1 MTTDDDSIDL
11 QHALRRGHDL
21 AVLEDGRT
29 VPMRRDADGD
39 ARLYYDMPALRSPRR
54 GWYYRATGRWC
65 AEDGDAEKRERHPRV
80 VATLASAGA
89 DDEIVLDDT
98 TSPETARKI
107 GRLALR
113 YGMGADRLRGLRPDL
128 VTGDD
133 CTGRDDEPNP
143 LQPGDYVLLDDLDGP
158 EHLARVAQAMLTG
171 YPGAWRRAMTAKC
184 LDEPRHDWWYHHNVR
199 ALVVGIDSRDDEVW
213 GMPDNSN
220 ALHRRRSPD
229 DVLRAA
235 RARPE
240 TGHDE
245 PLDDMLDNP
254 RVQPG
259 IIPRVNGR
267 RIVTRYPEPDDE
279 VAITFVNTGDSA
291 GQRVVRATGRD
302 YDGTPCVW
310 LDGDADDA
318 FRWHGDRF
326 TYRGE
331 GDVVLVEEG

>member
-54 GWYYRATGRWC
+54 GWFYRATGRWC
-65 AEDGDAEKRERHPRV
+65 AEHGDAEKRERHPRV
-80 VATLASAGA
+80 VATLASAGP
-89 DDEIVLDDT
+89 DDEIVLSGT
-98 TSPETARKI
+98 TTPEQVRKFMQH
-107 GRLALR
+107 ALR
-113 YGMGADRLRGLRPDL
+113 YGMNPDRVFRRDDLQGLQGRRPDL

-133 CTGRDDEPNP
+133 EPDP
-143 LQPGDYVLLDDLDGP
+143 LQSGDYVALDDLDGP
-158 EHLARVAQAMLTG
+158 AHLARVAQAMLTG
-171 YPGAWRRAMTAKC
+171 YPDARRTAMTAKC
-184 LDEPRHDWWYHHNVR
+184 LDVPEHDWRYHHDSG

-213 GMPDNSN
+213 GMPADSN
-220 ALHRRRSPD
+220 GLKRRRHPD
-229 DVLRAA
+229 DVLRAD
-235 RARPE
+235 RPRPV
-240 TGHDE
+240 TRSHPVD
-245 PLDDMLDNP
+245 
-254 RVQPG
+254 
-259 IIPRVNGR
+259 RVNGR
-267 RIVTRYPEPDDE
+267 RVVTPYPEPDDE
-279 VAITFVNTGDSA
+279 VAITFVDTGGSA

-302 YDGTPCVW
+302 FDGTPCVW